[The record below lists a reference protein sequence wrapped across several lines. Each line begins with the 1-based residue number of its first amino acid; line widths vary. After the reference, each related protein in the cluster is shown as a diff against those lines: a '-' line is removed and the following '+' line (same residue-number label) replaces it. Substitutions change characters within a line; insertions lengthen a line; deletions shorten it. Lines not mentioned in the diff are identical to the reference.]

1 MNLSCFMLQALGLQ
15 KARVFIL
22 DKKFK
27 PSQVL
32 YLLVGAWLSSAPYV
46 ILTSKYL
53 AKNACKIRNTLAY
66 FVGLQK
72 AAKWIANLTK
82 GKWNFSLQ
90 SYNHSESSIANGRD
104 PGPSFQL

>member
-53 AKNACKIRNTLAY
+53 IENAKRKY
-66 FVGLQK
+66 K
-72 AAKWIANLTK
+72 HS
-82 GKWNFSLQ
+82 SLFCR
-90 SYNHSESSIANGRD
+90 ITNGC
-104 PGPSFQL
+104 